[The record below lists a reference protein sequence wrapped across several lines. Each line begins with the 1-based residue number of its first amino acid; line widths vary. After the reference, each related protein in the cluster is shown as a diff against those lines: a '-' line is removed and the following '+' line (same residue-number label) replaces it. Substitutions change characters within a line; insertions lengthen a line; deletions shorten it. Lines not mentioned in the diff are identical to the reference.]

1 VRGLDCQVSLDGGQ
15 HSGIGILDVNQ
26 TNGHG
31 IRCPNGGVTE
41 GGFDGFFWSR
51 AERDATA
58 LNYELYP
65 RRIAIELCCAVVQ
78 NLNAT
83 ASAKS
88 DLGATR
94 GANRNGLA
102 TEDRGP
108 RKQRGI
114 PHRSGLADNDRARNL
129 RLTPGG
135 GCKKCNE
142 DSGD

>member
-1 VRGLDCQVSLDGGQ
+1 
-15 HSGIGILDVNQ
+15 VNQ
-26 TNGHG
+26 TNGQG
-31 IRCPNGGVTE
+31 IGCPNGGITE
-41 GGFDGFFWSR
+41 SGFDGIFWSR

-65 RRIAIELCCAVVQ
+65 SGIAVELYCAVVQ

-94 GANRNGLA
+94 GANRNGLP
-102 TEDRGP
+102 TEDRGS

-114 PHRSGLADNDRARNL
+114 PHRCGLADNDRTRNL

-135 GCKKCNE
+135 GSKKRNE